1 VSAGNFLLFWPWPPF
16 IFLFNTVCR
25 KLRIRTS
32 LICISLSSAFYSKP
46 HFRSALNSVSSC
58 QCQAISAV
66 ILTYSLL
73 IFLFNNVCLL
83 SNVLFL
89 FVSLLVGRC
98 LPHRSHFW
106 IWPYSCFFR
115 SSMIWSKPHLQFAC
129 ILVSTNPALVEANR
143 RSDLPIILSSTSGL
157 TQTVLPVCPSYFCLG
172 LFAAHFIPVFCCSFL
187 FLFRTDCSV
196 PASSCPRQFGN
207 QPLLP
212 VCPFSYVFLCNTT
225 WSGLPLCNTD
235 YTSR

>member
-1 VSAGNFLLFWPWPPF
+1 MSAGNFLLFWPWPPF

-46 HFRSALNSVSSC
+46 HFRSALNSVSSW
-58 QCQAISAV
+58 QAISAV
-66 ILTYSLL
+66 MLTYSLL

-89 FVSLLVGRC
+89 SGAVCSLDLISGSDLIPASSGPVWSEAVLTYSSLIFLYLLIWHC
-98 LPHRSHFW
+98 LK
-106 IWPYSCFFR
+106 Y
-115 SSMIWSKPHLQFAC
+115 PHL
-129 ILVSTNPALVEANR
+129 
-143 RSDLPIILSSTSGL
+143 RSAHTVILSSTSGL
-157 TQTVLPVCPSYFCLG
+157 TQRVLPVCPSYFCLG